1 MASDVARR
9 GVMETA
15 RDLEQRMFLIETFT
29 LRFDAREDRLRL
41 DATDKAGRVEGIW
54 MTQRLTNKLVAAL
67 ALDLDREL
75 AQSFT
80 ARTLDDPHETTQA
93 ERPATPP
100 MAPPPQVA
108 AALHGMVQQN
118 LRLERAQNGTGA
130 RSPRGTTAVR
140 TAPVTSRWLCTTI
153 QLWPRGGGVMVSFSD
168 DASVT
173 ARFFMS
179 HRNTRAVLDVL
190 ADHYRKAGW
199 SQQAFP
205 GWVREAAEILTGE
218 EARGWLN

>member
-1 MASDVARR
+1 MTIKPGLSLPERKAER
-9 GVMETA
+9 
-15 RDLEQRMFLIETFT
+15 RMFVIETFT
-29 LRFDAREDRLRL
+29 LRFDAEEDRLRL
-41 DATDKAGRVEGIW
+41 DAADKAGRLEGIW

-67 ALDLDREL
+67 AQDLDREL

-80 ARTLDDPHETTQA
+80 ARTLDNPHQTAQA

-100 MAPPPQVA
+100 KVPPPQVA

-118 LRLERAQNGTGA
+118 LRLERAQNGTAA
-130 RSPRGTTAVR
+130 RSPRGTMAVR
-140 TAPVTSRWLCTTI
+140 TAPLASRWLCTTI
-153 QLWPRGGGVMVSFSD
+153 QLGPRSGGVMVSFTD
-168 DASVT
+168 DTSVT

-179 HRNTRAVLDVL
+179 HRNTRAVLDGL

-205 GWVREAAEILTGE
+205 DWVQVVAEITAGQ
-218 EARGWLN
+218 EARGRLN